1 MAFSFKSLFTGSRT
15 ATLPPPSED
24 TPQETAIA
32 GADAPAGEREP
43 APSNDDPLQ
52 QALLKEFLAQ
62 EFLTNEPPAPPPDVT
77 LPPALEA
84 KLGLSVIAVDH
95 TLPPAILAV
104 EAIDAPKIPELQSP
118 ATDATSV
125 ATKSGTSTSSPKPV
139 KESPKSSGSSY
150 ASALPIPKVI
160 EPPPT
165 PEPAAEVQ
173 VVTAQPVIKP
183 EPPAA
188 ETVDLSKANGAE
200 PVSVAQPAMEI
211 ETAKPAPSVAIE
223 NESASEAA
231 TTLAEPVVAVNP
243 VEAERA
249 EVPADVPSAAAAAIQ
264 QPRSGSSNLDLDELL
279 ADIETP
285 PTPQLT
291 QPSGE
296 LFEANAQTLPALADV
311 APDAYVL
318 KPRVDPSEWALEET
332 LAEHKEWIDSKGASG
347 HKADLRKGNFDSTEL
362 ISVNLRH
369 ADLQDINLKAADL
382 LLADLRDACLVRA
395 NFNEACLVGTNLEG
409 ANLEGASLENS
420 MGLVSRQLAGT
431 NLHEASLPASVLEF
445 RALADFART
454 ATTTVRIYTALMFV
468 CAISLLMI
476 FKTRDVQLLSHSGIL
491 SFLPSRALAA
501 ALPSDELYLVAP
513 VLLLA
518 AYVWFLYNLQR
529 VWDAV
534 LELPAVFPDGRL
546 MGAGSPRIILGLM
559 RNHFRWMNEHAPSTR
574 RLEKTLS
581 VALAYWAVPVVL
593 LAFWARYL
601 TVQDLHGTLLQ
612 EVLLLLGIS
621 IAFYCTTQTGR
632 PAEAWLTQTET
643 PNPWIEKLKQVK
655 PVKGLAVVA
664 AFLTFLSLGTIY
676 GVPYDMQ
683 RAPQYGAL
691 NIRRWAPT
699 LLHWAGIDPYA
710 ELTESSLSR
719 KPAGFDG
726 SDAQLSDVSGARLV
740 GSNFRFGQLYGA
752 FLANAHLF
760 RSNFDGAFMA
770 QADMRN
776 ADLSQS
782 TLDNA
787 NLDRAA
793 MTHVNLDRA
802 SLEGAT
808 LSRTDLRAANL
819 SYTSLRGASLID
831 ARMEGTSLYG
841 SHLENASLIRGNLNK
856 ADLRDAHLDD
866 ANLEHS
872 DLREAYFWS
881 AKLPRV
887 NLRNAQLAT
896 AIFIDADLTG
906 ADMSGAQFN
915 GTVLNGANLH
925 DVNLDGADLRGA
937 LQLSAAQVCS
947 AKSRRGALM
956 DDALFQQVD
965 TLCSNGEHP
974 VATVAAAPNES
985 AASAPAASAQPAA
998 HK

>member
-15 ATLPPPSED
+15 ATLPPPSEE
-24 TPQETAIA
+24 TPQDGAIA
-32 GADAPAGEREP
+32 EASSGER
-43 APSNDDPLQ
+43 APSAAPNDPLQ
-52 QALLKEFLAQ
+52 QALLNEFLAQ
-62 EFLTNEPPAPPPDVT
+62 EFLTSEPPAPPLDVT

-95 TLPPAILAV
+95 TLAPAILAV
-104 EAIDAPKIPELQSP
+104 EAIDELPKVETHTPAQSATVEAAKP
-118 ATDATSV
+118 AN
-125 ATKSGTSTSSPKPV
+125 SPKP
-139 KESPKSSGSSY
+139 KPALEPAKSTGSAY
-150 ASALPIPKVI
+150 ASALVPPKTV
-160 EPPPT
+160 EPPPAPET
-165 PEPAAEVQ
+165 EPVAKIADVAPVVAPVKPESLPAEKVDVPKPHAAEPAA
-173 VVTAQPVIKP
+173 TAALVIEKVP
-183 EPPAA
+183 TPLAPIAA
-188 ETVDLSKANGAE
+188 VIA
-200 PVSVAQPAMEI
+200 
-211 ETAKPAPSVAIE
+211 
-223 NESASEAA
+223 SASEAA
-231 TTLAEPVVAVNP
+231 TTLSEPVVAVNP
-243 VEAERA
+243 VASERA
-249 EVPADVPSAAAAAIQ
+249 SEDSPVEVPSAAAAAIQ
-264 QPRSGSSNLDLDELL
+264 RPRTSNNLDLDELL

-296 LFEANAQTLPALADV
+296 IFEANAQTLPALADV

-318 KPRVDPSEWALEET
+318 KPRVDPSEWALEES
-332 LAEHKEWIDSKGASG
+332 LAAHKEWIDSKGVSG
-347 HKADLRKGNFDSTEL
+347 HKADLRKGDYDSTEL
-362 ISVNLRH
+362 ISVNLRY

-420 MGLVSRQLAGT
+420 MGLVSRQLAGA

-445 RALADFART
+445 RGLSDFARA
-454 ATTTVRIYTALMFV
+454 ATTTVRIYTALMFA

-476 FKTRDVQLLSHSGIL
+476 FKTRDVQLLSDSGIL

-559 RNHFRWMNEHAPSTR
+559 RNHFRWTNEHAPSTR

-612 EVLLLLGIS
+612 EMLLLLGIS

-632 PAEAWLTQTET
+632 PSEAWITQTEK
-643 PNPWIEKLKQVK
+643 PNPWLEKLKQVQ
-655 PVKGLAVVA
+655 PVKGLAVLA
-664 AFLTFLSLGTIY
+664 AFVTFLSLGTIY
-676 GVPYDMQ
+676 GAPHDMQ
-683 RAPQYGAL
+683 RAPQYGAT
-691 NIRRWAPT
+691 NIRRWASA
-699 LLHWAGIDPYA
+699 LLHLAGIDPYA

-719 KPAGFDG
+719 KPEGFDG
-726 SDAQLSDVSGARLV
+726 SDAQLSEVSGARLV
-740 GSNFRFGQLYGA
+740 GSNFRFGQMYGV

-782 TLDNA
+782 TLDSA

-793 MTHVNLDRA
+793 MSHVNLDRA

-808 LSRTDLRAANL
+808 LSRTDLRGANL
-819 SYTSLRGASLID
+819 SYTTLRGASLID
-831 ARMEGTSLYG
+831 ARMEGASLYG
-841 SHLENASLIRGNLNK
+841 SHLEKASLIRGNLNK

-866 ANLEHS
+866 ADLEHS

-965 TLCSNGEHP
+965 ALCSNGEHP
-974 VATVAAAPNES
+974 PAKPALDPATTSAAP
-985 AASAPAASAQPAA
+985 ALTPQAPA

>member
-1 MAFSFKSLFTGSRT
+1 
-15 ATLPPPSED
+15 
-24 TPQETAIA
+24 
-32 GADAPAGEREP
+32 
-43 APSNDDPLQ
+43 
-52 QALLKEFLAQ
+52 
-62 EFLTNEPPAPPPDVT
+62 
-77 LPPALEA
+77 
-84 KLGLSVIAVDH
+84 
-95 TLPPAILAV
+95 
-104 EAIDAPKIPELQSP
+104 
-118 ATDATSV
+118 
-125 ATKSGTSTSSPKPV
+125 
-139 KESPKSSGSSY
+139 
-150 ASALPIPKVI
+150 
-160 EPPPT
+160 
-165 PEPAAEVQ
+165 
-173 VVTAQPVIKP
+173 
-183 EPPAA
+183 
-188 ETVDLSKANGAE
+188 
-200 PVSVAQPAMEI
+200 
-211 ETAKPAPSVAIE
+211 
-223 NESASEAA
+223 
-231 TTLAEPVVAVNP
+231 
-243 VEAERA
+243 
-249 EVPADVPSAAAAAIQ
+249 
-264 QPRSGSSNLDLDELL
+264 
-279 ADIETP
+279 
-285 PTPQLT
+285 
-291 QPSGE
+291 
-296 LFEANAQTLPALADV
+296 
-311 APDAYVL
+311 VL

-347 HKADLRKGNFDSTEL
+347 HKADLSKGDFDSTEL

-369 ADLQDINLKAADL
+369 ADLQDVNLKAADL
-382 LLADLRDACLVRA
+382 LLADLRDTCLVRA

-445 RALADFART
+445 RGLADFARA

-468 CAISLLMI
+468 CAVSLLMI
-476 FKTRDVQLLSHSGIL
+476 FKTRDVQLLSDSGIL
-491 SFLPSRALAA
+491 SFLPSRTLAA

-632 PAEAWLTQTET
+632 PAEAWVTQTEK
-643 PNPWIEKLKQVK
+643 PNPWIEKLKGVK
-655 PVKGLAVVA
+655 PVKALAVLA
-664 AFLTFLSLGTIY
+664 AFVTFLSLGTIY
-676 GVPYDMQ
+676 GVPHDMQ
-683 RAPQYGAL
+683 RAPQYGAM
-691 NIRRWAPT
+691 NVRRWAPT
-699 LLHWAGIDPYA
+699 LLWMAGIDPYA
-710 ELTESSLSR
+710 EVTEASLSR

-726 SDAQLSDVSGARLV
+726 SDAQLSDVTGARLV

-782 TLDNA
+782 TLDNT

-793 MTHVNLDRA
+793 MSHVNLDRA

-808 LSRTDLRAANL
+808 LSRTDLRGANL
-819 SYTSLRGASLID
+819 SYTTLRGASLID
-831 ARMEGTSLYG
+831 ARMEGASLYG

-866 ANLEHS
+866 ADLEHS

-947 AKSRRGALM
+947 AKSRRGAQM

-965 TLCSNGEHP
+965 SLCSNGEHP
-974 VATVAAAPNES
+974 IASAAANSSPS
-985 AASAPAASAQPAA
+985 AAPAPAATAQPPA

>member
-1 MAFSFKSLFTGSRT
+1 
-15 ATLPPPSED
+15 
-24 TPQETAIA
+24 
-32 GADAPAGEREP
+32 
-43 APSNDDPLQ
+43 
-52 QALLKEFLAQ
+52 
-62 EFLTNEPPAPPPDVT
+62 
-77 LPPALEA
+77 
-84 KLGLSVIAVDH
+84 
-95 TLPPAILAV
+95 
-104 EAIDAPKIPELQSP
+104 
-118 ATDATSV
+118 
-125 ATKSGTSTSSPKPV
+125 
-139 KESPKSSGSSY
+139 
-150 ASALPIPKVI
+150 
-160 EPPPT
+160 
-165 PEPAAEVQ
+165 
-173 VVTAQPVIKP
+173 
-183 EPPAA
+183 
-188 ETVDLSKANGAE
+188 
-200 PVSVAQPAMEI
+200 
-211 ETAKPAPSVAIE
+211 
-223 NESASEAA
+223 
-231 TTLAEPVVAVNP
+231 
-243 VEAERA
+243 
-249 EVPADVPSAAAAAIQ
+249 
-264 QPRSGSSNLDLDELL
+264 
-279 ADIETP
+279 
-285 PTPQLT
+285 
-291 QPSGE
+291 
-296 LFEANAQTLPALADV
+296 
-311 APDAYVL
+311 
-318 KPRVDPSEWALEET
+318 
-332 LAEHKEWIDSKGASG
+332 
-347 HKADLRKGNFDSTEL
+347 
-362 ISVNLRH
+362 
-369 ADLQDINLKAADL
+369 
-382 LLADLRDACLVRA
+382 LRDACLVRA

-445 RALADFART
+445 RGLADFART

-468 CAISLLMI
+468 CAVSLLMI
-476 FKTRDVQLLSHSGIL
+476 FKTRDVQLLSDSGIL

-546 MGAGSPRIILGLM
+546 VGAESPRIILGLM

-632 PAEAWLTQTET
+632 PAEAWVTQTEK
-643 PNPWIEKLKQVK
+643 PNPWIEKLRQVK
-655 PVKGLAVVA
+655 PVKGLAVLA
-664 AFLTFLSLGTIY
+664 AFVTFLSLGTIY
-676 GVPYDMQ
+676 GVPHDMQ
-683 RAPQYGAL
+683 RAPQYGAM
-691 NIRRWAPT
+691 NVRRWAPT
-699 LLHWAGIDPYA
+699 LLWMAGIDPYA
-710 ELTESSLSR
+710 EVTEASLSR

-726 SDAQLSDVSGARLV
+726 SDAQLSEVAGARLV

-782 TLDNA
+782 TLDST

-793 MTHVNLDRA
+793 MSHVNLDRA

-808 LSRTDLRAANL
+808 LSRTDLRGANL
-819 SYTSLRGASLID
+819 SYTSLKGASLID
-831 ARMEGTSLYG
+831 ARMEGASLYG

-866 ANLEHS
+866 ADLEHS

-896 AIFIDADLTG
+896 AIFIDADLSG

-925 DVNLDGADLRGA
+925 DVNLNGADLRGA

-947 AKSRRGALM
+947 AKSRRGAQM

-974 VATVAAAPNES
+974 AATVAAATS
-985 AASAPAASAQPAA
+985 ASVTPAPAAPPQPAA